1 MLVLFERSDRPPLH
15 HAFLRHMACMHDR
28 FALKRSFYAT
38 QCFPIICK
46 ILLNFHERPYVVSF
60 NSHGLNQHFFL
71 LNQLQ
76 LFFSRGYMMNG
87 FFVARRDGR
96 FFFFF
101 LSIGILDKFYT
112 FYFYLYLYYN
122 VIRMFPLN
130 LVRL

>member
-15 HAFLRHMACMHDR
+15 HAFLRHMACVHDR

-76 LFFSRGYMMNG
+76 LFFSRGYIMNG

-101 LSIGILDKFYT
+101 YQLESLINFILFIFIYI
-112 FYFYLYLYYN
+112 FIYIIMLLECF
-122 VIRMFPLN
+122 R
-130 LVRL
+130 

>member
-15 HAFLRHMACMHDR
+15 HAFLRHMACVHDR

-96 FFFFF
+96 FFFFYQLESLINF
-101 LSIGILDKFYT
+101 ILFIFIYI
-112 FYFYLYLYYN
+112 FIYIIMLLECF
-122 VIRMFPLN
+122 R
-130 LVRL
+130 